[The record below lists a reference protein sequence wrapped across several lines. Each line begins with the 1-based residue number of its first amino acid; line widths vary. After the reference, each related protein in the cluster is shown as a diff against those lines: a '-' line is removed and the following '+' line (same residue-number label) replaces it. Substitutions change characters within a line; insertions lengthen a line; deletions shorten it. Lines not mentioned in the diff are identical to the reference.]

1 MVYSDYDIATA
12 IENGHIV
19 VYPKPHRINGASVN
33 VTLGEWFFTTDKDS
47 GSMYYNPFSAES
59 VTNYF
64 GEPKRAIEHGIWAKK
79 NHTQLFDGIESD
91 RKIIVLRPGERIL
104 CHTQEFIGI
113 NPPGAMMIKARST
126 IGRNGIAVCF
136 DAGWGDPGYIN
147 RWTLEVFNLNQYHAI
162 PLPVGLSIAQIVF
175 LHTGPVK
182 KHYASDGNYQNST
195 DLEEL
200 IANWKPEL
208 MLPRVL

>member
-1 MVYSDYDIATA
+1 MVYSDYDIYTA
-12 IENGHIV
+12 LESGQIII
-19 VYPKPHRINGASVN
+19 YPKPAKINGASVD
-33 VTLGEWFFTTDKDS
+33 VTLGEWFYSTDKES
-47 GSMYYNPFSAES
+47 ASMYYNPFSAES

-64 GEPKRAIEHGIWAKK
+64 GEAKQAIEHNTWAQK
-79 NHTQLFDGIESD
+79 NNTQLFDGIARD
-91 RKIIVLRPGERIL
+91 TKIIVLRPGERIL

-113 NPPGAMMIKARST
+113 HPPGVTMVKARST

-147 RWTLEVFNLNQYHAI
+147 RWTLEVFNLNQYHAV

-175 LHTGPVK
+175 LQTGPVK
-182 KHYASDGNYQNST
+182 KNYAIDGNYQNSS
-195 DLEEL
+195 DLEQL

-208 MLPRVL
+208 MLPKAL